1 MGIDKFH
8 WMFVIHSS
16 IRTDVA
22 VFISQGLITKAGWI
36 YGGPDSEHIMEG
48 GMNDGTDGRFSQEI
62 RE

>member
-1 MGIDKFH
+1 
-8 WMFVIHSS
+8 MFVIHSS